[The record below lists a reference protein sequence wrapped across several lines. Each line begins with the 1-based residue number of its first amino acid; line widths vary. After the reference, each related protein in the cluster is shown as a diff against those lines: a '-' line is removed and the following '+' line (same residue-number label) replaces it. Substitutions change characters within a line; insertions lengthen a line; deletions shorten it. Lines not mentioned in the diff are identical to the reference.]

1 MTQETEYQVG
11 SSDLSAPAQTLDPL
25 SLPLWGS
32 RLIEASAGTGKTY
45 TIAGLYLRLVLGHGE
60 LPRLPETASER
71 ALTPPEILVVTFT
84 RAATQELRDRIRRRL
99 TEGAACFLEE
109 IDGDPYLQALR
120 DEYPPEQWAAC
131 ARRLQ
136 LAAEWMDDA
145 AVSTIDAWCYRM
157 LREHA
162 FESAGL
168 FDIEME
174 TDEADRVAEATRDY
188 WRLFI
193 ASLSPNNIE
202 RVLQT
207 LGSTLVDK
215 RAPVDC
221 GLLANVLRQRWLEQG
236 CAHRAVR
243 LACRGAQQDR

>member
-1 MTQETEYQVG
+1 
-11 SSDLSAPAQTLDPL
+11 SSPEPLNTLK
-25 SLPLWGS
+25 LPLWGS

-60 LPRLPETASER
+60 LPMPSQLATQQ

-84 RAATQELRDRIRRRL
+84 RAATQELRDRIRSRL

-109 IDGDPYLQALR
+109 LDGDPYLQELR
-120 DEYPPEQWAAC
+120 NEYPPEQWSAC

-145 AVSTIDAWCYRM
+145 AISTIDAWCYRM

-162 FESAGL
+162 FESDGL
-168 FDIEME
+168 FEVEM
-174 TDEADRVAEATRDY
+174 DVDSAQRVAEATRDY

-193 ASLSPNNIE
+193 APLPPRDLA
-202 RVLQT
+202 RVLQVIAAHA
-207 LGSTLVDK
+207 VDWRS
-215 RAPVDC
+215 RAD
-221 GLLANVLRQRWLEQG
+221 
-236 CAHRAVR
+236 
-243 LACRGAQQDR
+243 